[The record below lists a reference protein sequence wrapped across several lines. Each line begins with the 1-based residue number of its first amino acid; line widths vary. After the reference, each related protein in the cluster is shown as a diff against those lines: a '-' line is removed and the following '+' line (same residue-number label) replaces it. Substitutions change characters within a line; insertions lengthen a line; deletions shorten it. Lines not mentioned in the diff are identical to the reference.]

1 MAAVAG
7 VKTIKN
13 LRGEVTHITIDV
25 KKHKEKLPML
35 TEMGLMPKSKFM
47 EEWDAAIANGAKTVA
62 QSEKD
67 MLKYIKELWKK

>member
-25 KKHKEKLPML
+25 KKHKDKLPKL

-47 EEWDAAIANGAKTVA
+47 KEWDEAIADGAMTPDELGV
-62 QSEKD
+62 S
-67 MLKYIKELWKK
+67 LKKYVRELWKK

>member
-1 MAAVAG
+1 MAALAG

-25 KKHKEKLPML
+25 KKHKDKMGQL

-47 EEWDAAIANGAKTVA
+47 EEWDAAKTIE
-62 QSEKD
+62 QSKKE
-67 MLKYIKELWKK
+67 MLKLIDELWS